1 MRMRKKGIS
10 RFAFVWI
17 VVIVLIAAVW
27 SVLMLFVCE
36 ALREYEA
43 TRPDYEAERIFG
55 SVFRDGD
62 PEKIMPYINTE
73 AGEFESEKELRD
85 YLSTVISAGEIG
97 YKEVIS
103 PDSTVK
109 MYAVSAGEIVF
120 ASFTVGDGERTTDLV
135 GIHYPELKSVQVQL
149 SPQFSVSL
157 FLPLSARAT
166 VNGKP
171 VDPASVSA
179 ERFVLE
185 DELYFPDDDDDFRVF
200 LKYEIKGLFA
210 EPEIEA
216 ELPGIGP
223 LELRYDAVLEAYSGE
238 YSFRSMLAGR
248 YNDSVKLGEA
258 RRQAAAAY
266 REWIEAE
273 RLRLEEEERQAVSDS
288 IQAVYGDFIR
298 DMSRQDNKFI
308 YAKTTTQLRADTRV
322 YFKTGTDIY
331 KYVNS
336 GYYNYA
342 IFVMKTIDYSNED
355 SSYYEW
361 LDDSHKTFK
370 CRISADVNMTGT
382 LDGAAVTDTEFFR
395 MTAYV
400 DISGAKP
407 LVYKLV
413 TTESDLANSD

>member
-1 MRMRKKGIS
+1 MRMRRKGIS
-10 RFAFVWI
+10 RFAFVWL

-27 SVLMLFVCE
+27 SVLMLVVCE

-43 TRPDYEAERIFG
+43 TRPDYEAEKIFG
-55 SVFRDGD
+55 NIFRDGD
-62 PEKIMPYINTE
+62 PEKIMPYIDTE
-73 AGEFESEKELRD
+73 AGEFESETEVRD

-120 ASFTVGDGERTTDLV
+120 ASFTVGDGERTTDLA
-135 GIHYPELKSVQVQL
+135 GLHYPELKSVQVQL
-149 SPQFSVSL
+149 TPQFSVSL

-171 VDPASVSA
+171 LDLSLVSA
-179 ERFVLE
+179 ERIVLE
-185 DELYFPDDDDDFRVF
+185 DEPYFPDDDDDFRVF

-210 EPEIEA
+210 EPEIAA
-216 ELPGIGP
+216 ELPGVGP

-238 YSFRSMLAGR
+238 YAFRSMLAES

-258 RRQAAAAY
+258 RRQAAVAY
-266 REWIEAE
+266 REWVEAE
-273 RLRLEEEERQAVSDS
+273 RLRLEEEERQAISDS
-288 IQAVYGDFIR
+288 IKAVYGDFIR
-298 DMSRQDNKFI
+298 DMSRQYNRFI
-308 YAKTTTQLRADTRV
+308 YSKTTAKLRTDTRV

-336 GYYNYA
+336 SYYNYA
-342 IFVMKTIDYSNED
+342 IFVMKTIDFADED

-361 LDDSHKTFK
+361 LDEGHTKFK
-370 CRISADVNMTGT
+370 CRIEATVNMTGT
-382 LDGAAVTDTEFFR
+382 LDGVATSDTEYFR

-400 DISGAKP
+400 DVSGAKP
-407 LVYKLV
+407 LVYILIP
-413 TTESDLANSD
+413 TESDLS